1 MREAA
6 RRSKEQASWPHPRAA
21 RRPGWK
27 EAVSIKVTEESVSAG
42 GRGEGGQ
49 LRPRRACGWSGP
61 GHSSGTRACAEGGT
75 GFRSQQQRRGHVHWT
90 PVLTTPSA
98 EGERTAGHPRT
109 ERGREGAGEAAGEA
123 GRGRTWGRPRGR
135 MAGEDG
141 QTESGPAQPRSAARP
156 HLHTLGACGQLH
168 GRRERAAEER
178 KRRTA
183 NRRVSPGCPGAPLPR
198 GTCSPFPSLVPSR
211 ISQVGREMP
220 P

>member
-1 MREAA
+1 MRQAA

-75 GFRSQQQRRGHVHWT
+75 GFRSQQQRRGHMHWT

-109 ERGREGAGEAAGEA
+109 ERGREGAGEDG
-123 GRGRTWGRPRGR
+123 GGGRTDRKRPRPAALCGSASFAH
-135 MAGEDG
+135 AGSLSSTARAQRTSRRRKKTKNGE
-141 QTESGPAQPRSAARP
+141 PAREPRLP
-156 HLHTLGACGQLH
+156 G
-168 GRRERAAEER
+168 RAAPAGHVLTLPLACPLSDFAGGAGNATLSLER
-178 KRRTA
+178 WK
-183 NRRVSPGCPGAPLPR
+183 L
-198 GTCSPFPSLVPSR
+198 
-211 ISQVGREMP
+211 
-220 P
+220 

>member
-1 MREAA
+1 MEYRAGELAPPEG
-6 RRSKEQASWPHPRAA
+6 RQASGVEGGGFHQGHRGVGVCRRPRGGRPAQAEEGVRLERAGAQLGDARVCRGGHGLPESAATSGPRALDTCPHDPV
-21 RRPGWK
+21 RRGRADCGTSEDRAGK
-27 EAVSIKVTEESVSAG
+27 GRGGG
-42 GRGEGGQ
+42 GRGGG
-49 LRPRRACGWSGP
+49 W
-61 GHSSGTRACAEGGT
+61 
-75 GFRSQQQRRGHVHWT
+75 RGEEV
-90 PVLTTPSA
+90 
-98 EGERTAGHPRT
+98 GET
-109 ERGREGAGEAAGEA
+109 AGEAS
-123 GRGRTWGRPRGR
+123 
-135 MAGEDG
+135 GEDG

-156 HLHTLGACGQLH
+156 HLHTLGACRQLH

>member
-1 MREAA
+1 MRQAA

-109 ERGREGAGEAAGEA
+109 ERGREGAGEAAGETA
-123 GRGRTWGRPRGR
+123 GED
-135 MAGEDG
+135 AGEDG
-141 QTESGPAQPRSAARP
+141 QTESGPAQPRAAARP
-156 HLHTLGACGQLH
+156 LLHTLGACRQLH
-168 GRRERAAEER
+168 RRRERAAEER

-198 GTCSPFPSLVPSR
+198 GTCSPFPSLVPS
-211 ISQVGREMP
+211 QVGREMP

>member
-1 MREAA
+1 MRQAA

-123 GRGRTWGRPRGR
+123 GGGRKWGRRRGRTQGRTDR
-135 MAGEDG
+135 
-141 QTESGPAQPRSAARP
+141 QKAAPPSRA
-156 HLHTLGACGQLH
+156 LRLGLICTRWEPVVNSTGA
-168 GRRERAAEER
+168 ENEPPKKENEER
-178 KRRTA
+178 RT
-183 NRRVSPGCPGAPLPR
+183 GA
-198 GTCSPFPSLVPSR
+198 
-211 ISQVGREMP
+211 
-220 P
+220 